1 MSGLRERAAVGGAVA
16 TGCLVGLSVAAAG
29 LPLVLVLG
37 LALAGVLLLLV
48 RERTLWALALVIFA
62 ALPLA
67 YLPVPDVLLTLT
79 PPALVL
85 LVLLLRVL
93 VDPSSPALRRVSGP
107 AVLVLAFAGW
117 LAVAVAASP
126 YRAIT
131 VGWFVSFAT
140 LVVLPA
146 LLATRDA
153 EVRQVVSR
161 TWVAAA
167 AVLGAYALV
176 ETFLLQANP
185 LLDALYADGPRTALV
200 QRWSIYRA
208 TTTLGHPISNGG
220 FFAVAVPLALGA
232 ALRHGSAPAAAAAV
246 LAAGGVVA
254 SGSRG
259 ALAAMLAGA
268 ALVLLRPTPG
278 ARRPAAALA
287 GRALGVVAVLAVVVL
302 GAVYLAGR
310 DASGEGSASAAFRV
324 AQVPVALD
332 GVATAPVLGT
342 GPGAA
347 SFSRESLLSR
357 IGGAGAFESWWL
369 ELVVGAG
376 VPGLVL
382 GAAVLAAAAASALR
396 SGAPDVAGAV
406 VAWTV
411 GASSVNALEGGRPQG
426 LLLGLVLAMALSGSG
441 RSTSG
446 GLPSVE
452 APAGPGGRPSP
463 SPTGG
468 SAP

>member
-1 MSGLRERAAVGGAVA
+1 MTGLRERAAPGGAVA
-16 TGCLVGLSVAAAG
+16 GGCLVGLAVAAAG
-29 LPLVLVLG
+29 PPLLLVLG
-37 LALAGVLLLLV
+37 LAVAGVLLLLV
-48 RERTLWALALVIFA
+48 RERTLWVLALVIFA

-67 YLPVPDVLLTLT
+67 YLPVPDVLLTVT

-85 LVLLLRVL
+85 LVLLVRVL
-93 VDPSSPALRRVSGP
+93 VDRGSPPLSSVSSSG
-107 AVLVLAFAGW
+107 VLVLVFAAW
-117 LAVAVAASP
+117 LAVAVVASP

-146 LLATRDA
+146 LLATRDP
-153 EVRQVVSR
+153 EVRHVVSR
-161 TWVAAA
+161 TWIAVA

-185 LLDALYADGPRTALV
+185 LLDAVYSDGPRTSLV
-200 QRWSIYRA
+200 QKWSIYRA

-232 ALRHGSAPAAAAAV
+232 ALRRRSGPAAAAAV

-259 ALAAMLAGA
+259 ALAAMLAGTV
-268 ALVLLRPTPG
+268 LVVLWPTPG
-278 ARRPAAALA
+278 ARRAAETAA
-287 GRALGVVAVLAVVVL
+287 GKALGVAALVAAVVL
-302 GAVYLAGR
+302 GAVYVAGR
-310 DASGEGSASAAFRV
+310 DAGGEGSESAAFRV

-332 GVATAPVLGT
+332 RVADAPVLGT

-347 SFSRESLLSR
+347 SYSQESLLSR

-376 VPGLVL
+376 VPGLLL
-382 GAAVLAAAAASALR
+382 GAAVLAAATGSALR

-411 GASSVNALEGGRPQG
+411 SASSVNALEGGRPEG
-426 LLLGLVLAMALSGSG
+426 LVLGLVLAMALSGSARPRELGLLSTGAPVWPG
-441 RSTSG
+441 RRP
-446 GLPSVE
+446 LP
-452 APAGPGGRPSP
+452 R
-463 SPTGG
+463 PTGG
-468 SAP
+468 TAP